1 MRMLDLCKEAQSCDI
16 AEVYNMAKESEV
28 SDSLL
33 GWLRTQLRSGG
44 VIKDRNNDKII
55 REIHT

>member
-1 MRMLDLCKEAQSCDI
+1 MQMLDLCKEAQSCDI

-33 GWLRTQLRSGG
+33 GWLRTQLRQGG
-44 VIKDRNNDKII
+44 ATKDRNNDKII
-55 REIHT
+55 